1 MGESLFLV
9 STSILWP
16 QFISPLDVLLQRP
29 TANSFSQ
36 PGCHLPW
43 RVIHLDSSKTK
54 LPKPSADP
62 TVYVVNQQPISKTPK
77 SRKKPGKK
85 RRIVLR
91 KRAAAEK
98 AKKEAEAEKRT
109 RRNREKKI
117 KRRQRERERKVAL
130 AAAAAAAT
138 NGEGSAPANASID
151 KEGDNASEVDR
162 GD

>member
-1 MGESLFLV
+1 M
-9 STSILWP
+9 
-16 QFISPLDVLLQRP
+16 QRP

>member
-91 KRAAAEK
+91 KRAAAERR
-98 AKKEAEAEKRT
+98 KR
-109 RRNREKKI
+109 KP
-117 KRRQRERERKVAL
+117 RQRSAPGGTARRRSSGDRGRGKERWLSLLLPPPRRMVREALLRTLVSTRKVTML
-130 AAAAAAAT
+130 
-138 NGEGSAPANASID
+138 P
-151 KEGDNASEVDR
+151 R
-162 GD
+162 